1 MKTEKKQFLKKALTT
16 AFLTSVIL
24 PLLSPFSNLSN
35 SDEVVFA
42 ETPETQKKLIAA
54 PGFFTKQFT
63 IDKGNCKYNQK
74 KAKEFKEAEQEKIK
88 KGDGYNEKLEESF
101 DESEKSKG
109 RETKA
114 VNELMGSAA
123 DAVIAPE
130 DSKQPDKGVFGL
142 GCGQFNIL
150 SWMTK
155 LEDPVNITQSSVI
168 MSLVYKFQIVA
179 LGIGV
184 LLVAIFGMYYAL
196 GNETTDPIRFLIRGF
211 FTLWF
216 VYYLPYFA
224 QDILNVNNMLTYWI
238 LTDNVPSAGALNT
251 GRVGLSVG
259 IITLVGATNVIIGAL
274 GTAMAF
280 GSIAVGLAFIGL
292 LIFIVVVG
300 FIIKQLVM
308 MLFWWYSRLL
318 MIIFLVMLGPLFM
331 IMMILPKTASY
342 GQKWL
347 RYFVGEVFTQSSM
360 AIGLYFA
367 SYILGNLSTLHSEV
381 GMGLFGDTLLLY
393 GIYLLLA
400 RIPQISKKEIGGADI
415 GGLNFAD
422 ARQLG
427 HTVGDFVQKAG
438 FAIVG
443 DGARRVLTN
452 KNQKIDNRIEAL
464 KHKKDN
470 GGLDGTEGEELK
482 GLLDEK
488 ANIASREE
496 FANRMGTAML
506 NGSFKQAMGDIND
519 IKRKTEERAKAKFGA
534 DNIYEDG
541 KALGKHLLGDSDNSL
556 EVAEEN
562 IKKEKDNEKSRHD
575 GAMDMIEKRAQA
587 AKERGDYDEEKFEN
601 QRETERR
608 RNKTENAKI
617 DAKKAEVEARKI
629 REGAREHLE
638 KMAEGMVGNGFDTPM
653 ERRNAIAQ
661 KADELEQKLRSE
673 MKEEAIQKAAERKE
687 AQGKVEIGAN
697 QFVQAMNM
705 GVNELSEKLQEQ
717 GMSKEK
723 ADANAAQ
730 MLQKMS
736 QLDEIKKANRKQLK
750 THEANP
756 NEIKGKQLEKLTG
769 VLSDI
774 GKLESEIN
782 DLAGNV
788 PSQKV
793 AEAFNGSVG
802 AVSNLLQEKGKLS
815 AEEATKRAKEIVPQQ
830 LKANSL
836 ASQLPKN
843 NENLTEEQK
852 QNKEEL
858 AKTMSKISELSGGIS
873 NDAIKKA
880 TDSGF
885 QGVTES
891 LKKQGHSQEAAQAQ
905 ATNLG
910 QLHNKIESLKNE
922 NSEILS
928 LNSSDLT
935 RDELNK
941 KQAVISDISKL
952 QSSMATQ
959 GGGLN
964 VSDVQKTLEPHMGTI
979 NKAKEDYNNL
989 IENNREALGSSAKTY
1004 GENAIAA
1011 AVISN
1016 NGGINSVINNTSGS
1030 GTQAVAQYLEG
1041 MGVGKSSENIAKGIE
1056 TLGKVQSM
1064 VGNTGEDNSKIFAQH
1079 LSSIENGAVT
1089 PEVLQGI
1096 QELGGGIKAE
1106 MDYLHSPS
1114 VSGSGATKSAIV
1126 SNFVDAAKS
1135 SINSPNMST
1144 QAKEEFGRVIGEAV
1158 FADYKQTGSV
1168 SKKFEGASTSVGSGI
1183 NFVESVANKEL
1194 NVPQVAHM
1202 FEEAGFENPKA
1213 AAEQFVNHSP
1223 EIQNVIVDTVQSG
1236 NTNSSNFQASF
1247 EKATQGMDSS
1257 IQNGVKT
1264 AVWKEISKGHSM
1276 ETRTGHAFEV
1286 GQTPVQTISGMNSG
1300 TIGQEEFV
1308 ESLVNNSVPNAPEVG
1323 AAIYENAPQLEAAMN
1338 TVLQTTT
1345 PNKAQFAETVAP
1357 LLNNVEAPVA
1367 QSIVSTLWDG
1377 VSKDSSMNASVAS
1390 RTTQSLGH
1398 SPVSYVQEIA
1408 SGNINSEAV
1417 IESFENSAVP
1427 NAEEVGNILVETAPE
1442 ITEMLTNVL
1451 NPEDK
1456 SSPVANN
1463 FRENAT
1469 ATLVTNGMDSK
1480 VANSIV
1486 GNMWTDAAS
1495 KIDMDSRFDN
1505 SWESTSTVIEQLT
1518 SPEVEVEVIVNSMTE
1533 SMRENAIPDAKG
1545 TAIAM
1550 RDNAEKIKEIIE
1562 VTVAADNPSVETAQ
1576 KELTSILV
1584 SGVEDK
1590 EAKKA
1595 RNSLV
1600 NSILK
1605 DITQKMTGNQTK
1617 NQNQNTTSG
1626 KDKENQ

>member
-1 MKTEKKQFLKKALTT
+1 MKTEKKKFLKKALTT
-16 AFLTSVIL
+16 AFLTTVVL

-35 SDEVVFA
+35 NNEVVFA
-42 ETPETQKKLIAA
+42 DTPETEKKLITA
-54 PGFFTKQFT
+54 PGFFTKQYSVNM
-63 IDKGNCKYNQK
+63 GNCKYHQK
-74 KAKEFKEAEQEKIK
+74 KAKEFKEAEKEKIK
-88 KGDGYNEKLEESF
+88 KGDGYSEKLEDSF

-123 DAVIAPE
+123 DSVVSSE
-130 DSKQPDKGVFGL
+130 DSKQPDKGIFGL
-142 GCGQFNIL
+142 GCAQFNFMQLL
-150 SWMTK
+150 SRII
-155 LEDPVNITQSSVI
+155 EPVNITQSSVI

-179 LGIGV
+179 LGLGV

-224 QDILNVNNMLTYWI
+224 QDILNVNNMITFWI
-238 LTDNVPSAGALNT
+238 STDNIPSATDSGHAVASGVL
-251 GRVGLSVG
+251 
-259 IITLVGATNVIIGAL
+259 IAFVGATNIIIQAWA
-274 GTAMAF
+274 TAMAF
-280 GSIAVGLAFIGL
+280 GSILPGVLFVGL
-292 LIFIVVVG
+292 LIFIIVVG
-300 FIIKQLVM
+300 FLVKQLVTIM
-308 MLFWWYSRLL
+308 FWWYSRLL
-318 MIIFLVMLGPLFM
+318 MLIFLVMLGPLFM

-342 GQKWL
+342 GQKWI
-347 RYFVGEVFTQSSM
+347 RYFVGETFTQTSM
-360 AIGLYFA
+360 VIGFYFA
-367 SYILGNLSTLHSEV
+367 SYILGNLGTLNAEV
-381 GMGLFGDTLLLY
+381 GMNLLGDTLLLY
-393 GIYLLLA
+393 GIYLLMS
-400 RIPQISKKEIGGADI
+400 RIPHISKNHIGGADI
-415 GGLNFAD
+415 GGLSFAD
-422 ARQLG
+422 ARHVG
-427 HTVGDFVQKAG
+427 NTVGDFMQKAG
-438 FAIVG
+438 FAMAG
-443 DGARRVLTN
+443 NWARGKMAKAHQPR
-452 KNQKIDNRIEAL
+452 DNRIEEL
-464 KHKKDN
+464 RNKDIKD
-470 GGLDGTEGEELK
+470 GLDDKEEKELQS
-482 GLLDEK
+482 LLNEK

-534 DNIYEDG
+534 KDVYEDG
-541 KALGKHLLGDSDNSL
+541 KGYGKKLLADSDNSL
-556 EVAEEN
+556 KEGQDSIDKEKLDENARHEKAMEKIKTAQAEASKRADYNPEAFEIQKRAEERRHN
-562 IKKEKDNEKSRHD
+562 KEMGIINSKTP
-575 GAMDMIEKRAQA
+575 
-587 AKERGDYDEEKFEN
+587 EN
-601 QRETERR
+601 
-608 RNKTENAKI
+608 
-617 DAKKAEVEARKI
+617 EARKI
-629 REGAREHLE
+629 KEEAREHLE
-638 KMAEGMVGNGFDTPM
+638 KMAEKMVGNGFDTPM
-653 ERRNAIAQ
+653 EKRAAIAQ

-687 AQGKVEIGAN
+687 AQGKVGIGAN
-697 QFVQAMNM
+697 QVVQAMNM

-717 GMSKEK
+717 GMSKER

-730 MLQKMS
+730 TLKKMS
-736 QLDEIKKANRKQLK
+736 QLNELKQANRKQLK

-756 NEIKGKQLEKLTG
+756 NEIKGKQLEQLTG

-782 DLAGNV
+782 DLTGNI

-836 ASQLPKN
+836 LSQLPKN
-843 NENLTEEQK
+843 NENLTDEQK
-852 QNKEEL
+852 QKKAEIESEL
-858 AKTMSKISELSGGIS
+858 ATTMSQISKLSGGVS
-873 NDAIKKA
+873 NDAIQKA
-880 TDSGF
+880 TDNGF
-885 QGVTES
+885 QGITES
-891 LKKQGHSQEAAQAQ
+891 LKKQGHSQETAQVQ

-910 QLHNKIESLKNE
+910 QLHNKIESLKND

-941 KQAVISDISKL
+941 KQSVISEISSL

-979 NKAKEDYNNL
+979 NKAKEDYNNV
-989 IENNREALGSSAKTY
+989 IKENKDALGKSATEF
-1004 GENAIAA
+1004 GETAIAA
-1011 AVISN
+1011 AAIAN
-1016 NGGINSVINNTSGS
+1016 NGGINSIINNTSGNN
-1030 GTQAVAQYLEG
+1030 TQAVAQYLEG
-1041 MGVGKSSENIAKGIE
+1041 MGAGKSSVNIAKGIE
-1056 TLGKVQSM
+1056 TLGQVQSM
-1064 VGNTGEDNSKIFAQH
+1064 VEKTGGENSKVFAQH

-1096 QELGGGIKAE
+1096 QKLGGGIRE
-1106 MDYLHSPS
+1106 EVDYLHSPS

-1126 SNFVDAAKS
+1126 NNFVDAAKS

-1158 FADYKQTGSV
+1158 FEDYKQTGSV

-1194 NVPQVAHM
+1194 NIPQVTHM
-1202 FEEAGFENPKA
+1202 FEEAGFDNPKEA
-1213 AAEQFVNHSP
+1213 AQQFVNHSP
-1223 EIQNVIVDTVQSG
+1223 EIQNVIADTMQSG

-1286 GQTPVQTISGMNSG
+1286 GQTPVQTISGMSSG

-1323 AAIYENAPQLEAAMN
+1323 AAIYENAPQFEAAMN

-1345 PNKAQFAETVAP
+1345 PNKAQFTETVAP

-1377 VSKDSSMNASVAS
+1377 VSKDSSMNSTVAS
-1390 RTTQSLGH
+1390 RTTQALGS

-1408 SGNINSEAV
+1408 SGNINSEVV

-1427 NAEEVGNILVETAPE
+1427 NADEAGRVLVESAPE
-1442 ITEMLTNVL
+1442 ITETLTFTL
-1451 NPEDK
+1451 NSE
-1456 SSPVANN
+1456 SPNGN
-1463 FRENAT
+1463 LFREDVA
-1469 ATLVTNGMDSK
+1469 ATLVTGGMDSQ
-1480 VANSIV
+1480 VANSV
-1486 GNMWTDAAS
+1486 AGSMWTDAAS
-1495 KIDMDSRFDN
+1495 NISMDSRFDN
-1505 SWESTSTVIEQLT
+1505 SWASTSTVIEQLA
-1518 SPEVEVEVIVNSMTE
+1518 SPEVEMEVIVNAMTE
-1533 SMRENAIPDAKG
+1533 SMEQNAIPDAKG

-1550 RDNAEKIKEIIE
+1550 RDNAEKIKEVIE
-1562 VTVAADNPSVETAQ
+1562 VTMAADKPSMETA
-1576 KELTSILV
+1576 KTELTGIL
-1584 SGVEDK
+1584 SGVKNTETK
-1590 EAKKA
+1590 Q
-1595 RNSLV
+1595 SLI

-1605 DITQKMTGNQTK
+1605 DITQKMTGNK
-1617 NQNQNTTSG
+1617 NQTQNTTSG

>member
-1 MKTEKKQFLKKALTT
+1 MKTEKKKFLKKALTT
-16 AFLTSVIL
+16 AFLTTVVL

-35 SDEVVFA
+35 NNEVVFA
-42 ETPETQKKLIAA
+42 DTPETEKKLITA
-54 PGFFTKQFT
+54 PGFFTKQYSVNM
-63 IDKGNCKYNQK
+63 GNCKYHQK
-74 KAKEFKEAEQEKIK
+74 KAKEFKEAEKEKIK
-88 KGDGYNEKLEESF
+88 KGDGYSEKLEDSF

-123 DAVIAPE
+123 DSVVSSE
-130 DSKQPDKGVFGL
+130 DSKQPDKGIFGL
-142 GCGQFNIL
+142 GCAQFNFMQLL
-150 SWMTK
+150 SRII
-155 LEDPVNITQSSVI
+155 EPVNITQSSVI

-179 LGIGV
+179 LGLGV

-224 QDILNVNNMLTYWI
+224 QDILNVNNMITFWI
-238 LTDNVPSAGALNT
+238 STDNIPSATDSGHAVASGVL
-251 GRVGLSVG
+251 
-259 IITLVGATNVIIGAL
+259 IAFVGATNIIIQAWA
-274 GTAMAF
+274 TAMAF
-280 GSIAVGLAFIGL
+280 GSILPGVLFVGL
-292 LIFIVVVG
+292 LIFIIVVG
-300 FIIKQLVM
+300 FLVKQLVTIM
-308 MLFWWYSRLL
+308 FWWYSRLL
-318 MIIFLVMLGPLFM
+318 MLIFLVMLGPLFM

-342 GQKWL
+342 GQKWI
-347 RYFVGEVFTQSSM
+347 RYFVGETFTQTSM
-360 AIGLYFA
+360 VIGFYFA
-367 SYILGNLSTLHSEV
+367 SYILGNLGTLNAEV
-381 GMGLFGDTLLLY
+381 GMNLLGDTLLLY
-393 GIYLLLA
+393 GIYLLMS
-400 RIPQISKKEIGGADI
+400 RIPHISKNHIGGADI
-415 GGLNFAD
+415 GGLSFAD
-422 ARQLG
+422 ARHVG
-427 HTVGDFVQKAG
+427 NTVGDFMQKAG
-438 FAIVG
+438 FAMAG
-443 DGARRVLTN
+443 NWARGKMAKTIQPDR
-452 KNQKIDNRIEAL
+452 DRRAAL
-464 KHKKDN
+464 ERKAKQNDIT
-470 GGLDGTEGEELK
+470 DE
-482 GLLDEK
+482 EK
-488 ANIASREE
+488 AELNNLTDKLANIERREE

-506 NGSFKQAMGDIND
+506 NGSFKQAMGDVNEIR
-519 IKRKTEERAKAKFGA
+519 RKADEKAKAKFGA

-541 KALGKHLLGDSDNSL
+541 KSYGKKLLGDSDNSL
-556 EVAEEN
+556 EEAKNDIEKAKQEEFNKYKNAVSRINNNEQRAKEQGDNYKPEEFDAQREAEERKYN
-562 IKKEKDNEKSRHD
+562 KALGEIKSRD
-575 GAMDMIEKRAQA
+575 P
-587 AKERGDYDEEKFEN
+587 EN
-601 QRETERR
+601 
-608 RNKTENAKI
+608 
-617 DAKKAEVEARKI
+617 EARKI
-629 REGAREHLE
+629 REKSREHLE
-638 KMAEGMVGNGFDTPM
+638 KMAEGMVGNGFDNQM
-653 ERRNAIAQ
+653 ERRAAISK
-661 KADELEQKLRSE
+661 KADELEKMLRSE

-687 AQGKVEIGAN
+687 AQGKVGIGAN
-697 QFVQAMNM
+697 QVVQAMNM

-717 GMSKEK
+717 GMSKEQ

-730 MLQKMS
+730 ALQKMS
-736 QLDEIKKANRKQLK
+736 QLNELKQANRKQLK

-782 DLAGNV
+782 DLTGNI

-836 ASQLPKN
+836 SSQMPKN

-880 TDSGF
+880 TDNGF
-885 QGVTES
+885 QGITES
-891 LKKQGHSQEAAQAQ
+891 LKKQGHSQETAQVQ

-941 KQAVISDISKL
+941 KQAVISEISSLK
-952 QSSMATQ
+952 SSMATQ

-964 VSDVQKTLEPHMGTI
+964 TSDVQKTLEPHMGTI

-1011 AVISN
+1011 AAIAN

-1030 GTQAVAQYLEG
+1030 GTHAVAQYLEG
-1041 MGVGKSSENIAKGIE
+1041 MGAGQSSINIAKGIE
-1056 TLGKVQSM
+1056 TLGQVQSM
-1064 VGNTGEDNSKIFAQH
+1064 VGKTGDDNSKVFAQH
-1079 LSSIENGAVT
+1079 LSSIENGTIT

-1096 QELGGGIKAE
+1096 QELGGGIREE
-1106 MDYLHSPS
+1106 MDYLNSPS

-1126 SNFVDAAKS
+1126 NNFVDAAKS
-1135 SINSPNMST
+1135 SINSPNMSM

-1158 FADYKQTGSV
+1158 FEDYKQTGSV

-1194 NVPQVAHM
+1194 NIPQVTHM
-1202 FEEAGFENPKA
+1202 FEEAGFDNPKEA
-1213 AAEQFVNHSP
+1213 AQQFVNHSP
-1223 EIQNVIVDTVQSG
+1223 EIQNVITDTMQSG
-1236 NTNSSNFQASF
+1236 NTNSANFQASF

-1286 GQTPVQTISGMNSG
+1286 GQTPVQTISGMSSG

-1323 AAIYENAPQLEAAMN
+1323 ATIYENAPQFEAAMN

-1345 PNKAQFAETVAP
+1345 PNKAQFTETVAP

-1377 VSKDSSMNASVAS
+1377 VSKDSSMNATVAS
-1390 RTTQSLGH
+1390 RTTQALGS

-1408 SGNINSEAV
+1408 SGNINSEVV

-1427 NAEEVGNILVETAPE
+1427 NAGEAGRVLVESAPE
-1442 ITEMLTNVL
+1442 IAETLTFTL
-1451 NPEDK
+1451 NSE
-1456 SSPVANN
+1456 SPNGN
-1463 FRENAT
+1463 LFREDVA
-1469 ATLVTNGMDSK
+1469 ATLVTGGMDSK
-1480 VANSIV
+1480 VANSV
-1486 GNMWTDAAS
+1486 AGSMWTDAAS
-1495 KIDMDSRFDN
+1495 NISMDSRFDN
-1505 SWESTSTVIEQLT
+1505 SWESTSTVIEQLA
-1518 SPEVEVEVIVNSMTE
+1518 SPEVDVEVIVNTMAE
-1533 SMRENAIPDAKG
+1533 SMEQNAIPDAKG

-1550 RDNAEKIKEIIE
+1550 RDNAEKIKEVIE
-1562 VTVAADNPSVETAQ
+1562 VTMAADKPSMETA
-1576 KELTSILV
+1576 KTELTGIL
-1584 SGVEDK
+1584 SGVKNK
-1590 EAKKA
+1590 ETKQ
-1595 RNSLV
+1595 SLI

-1605 DITQKMTGNQTK
+1605 DITQKMTGNK
-1617 NQNQNTTSG
+1617 NQTQNTTSG